1 MREVEDGARIAEVAR
16 RHRVQPGTLSWWRW
30 TSSPARPILL
40 PVVVRPLDGTSDMV
54 GSLELRIGDVIIRI
68 PRDTDVAY
76 IAKLVDALR
85 S

>member
-1 MREVEDGARIAEVAR
+1 
-16 RHRVQPGTLSWWRW
+16 
-30 TSSPARPILL
+30 
-40 PVVVRPLDGTSDMV
+40 MV